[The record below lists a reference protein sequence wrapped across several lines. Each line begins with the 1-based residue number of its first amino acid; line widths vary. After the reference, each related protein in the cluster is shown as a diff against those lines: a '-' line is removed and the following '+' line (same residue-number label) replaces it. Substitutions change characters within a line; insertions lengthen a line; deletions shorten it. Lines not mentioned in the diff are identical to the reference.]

1 MELGEISMQY
11 EATSPEEYVELLEND
26 WRKEKLL
33 QIREL
38 ILKYG
43 PELEEGILY
52 KMLAYSAGGT
62 QVFGLNAQKLYVSL
76 YVGSIQKIENAD
88 QLLEGF
94 NYGKGCIRIKK
105 TVDISKTE
113 LETFIKQTIEKRRAG
128 EDISC

>member
-1 MELGEISMQY
+1 MQY

-52 KMLAYSAGGT
+52 KMLAYSDGET

-76 YVGSIQKIENAD
+76 YVGSIQ
-88 QLLEGF
+88 
-94 NYGKGCIRIKK
+94 
-105 TVDISKTE
+105 
-113 LETFIKQTIEKRRAG
+113 
-128 EDISC
+128 

>member
-1 MELGEISMQY
+1 MQY

-43 PELEEGILY
+43 SELEEGILY

-62 QVFGLNAQKLYVSL
+62 QVLGLNAQKLYVSL
-76 YVGSIQKIENAD
+76 YVGSH
-88 QLLEGF
+88 
-94 NYGKGCIRIKK
+94 
-105 TVDISKTE
+105 
-113 LETFIKQTIEKRRAG
+113 
-128 EDISC
+128 